1 MRPKHIIDTLTE
13 GDMGKVESPH
23 PGRRGAMSVER
34 LRLRWPMANRKVEG
48 EEKMEEKMEEEMEEK
63 MREKMGEEMGEN
75 AEAEVRWKLRKVGEK
90 EKMVFREEEEEV
102 ALEENIRNK
111 K

>member
-34 LRLRWPMANRKVEG
+34 LRLRWPIAIRKV
-48 EEKMEEKMEEEMEEK
+48 EMEEK
-63 MREKMGEEMGEN
+63 TEEKMGEN
-75 AEAEVRWKLRKVGEK
+75 AKAEVK
-90 EKMVFREEEEEV
+90 
-102 ALEENIRNK
+102 
-111 K
+111 

>member
-34 LRLRWPMANRKVEG
+34 LRLRWPMANRKPEVEEKT
-48 EEKMEEKMEEEMEEK
+48 EEKMEDTSGRSMD
-63 MREKMGEEMGEN
+63 
-75 AEAEVRWKLRKVGEK
+75 
-90 EKMVFREEEEEV
+90 
-102 ALEENIRNK
+102 
-111 K
+111 